1 MNCESKAKS
10 RAGAILGAGALGA
23 AASLYLL
30 RRSKNRW
37 NASRD
42 ETASPMP
49 LDAEVANPT
58 YVTNRAITIRAL
70 PEQIWP
76 WLAQMGELP
85 RGGFYSYL
93 TVERLLGMKVR
104 NSKDVLPE
112 FQTPQVG
119 EALDRKGTMLIKA
132 VERNRY
138 LVLGPPPT
146 PNLAVTWA
154 LALHPAGGG
163 TRLVSRCRARLPR
176 GWRGRLAD
184 AILGPG
190 QLLMER
196 RMLLEIRDR
205 AEKLAARSHFAI
217 LPERRAG

>member
-1 MNCESKAKS
+1 MNRESKAKA
-10 RAGAILGAGALGA
+10 RAGAALGAGVLGA

-30 RRSKNRW
+30 GRAKKRW
-37 NASRD
+37 NATRD
-42 ETASPMP
+42 EAAAPMP
-49 LDAEVANPT
+49 MDGEVVNPT

-70 PEQIWP
+70 PEQVWP

-85 RGGFYSYL
+85 RGGFYSYVA
-93 TVERLLGMKVR
+93 VERLLGMKIR
-104 NSKDVLPE
+104 NSEDVLPE

-119 EALDRKGTMLIKA
+119 EALDRAGNMLVKA
-132 VERNRY
+132 VERNRN
-138 LVLGPPPT
+138 LVLGPRPT

-154 LALHPAGGG
+154 LALHPSDGG

-176 GWRGRLAD
+176 GFRGRLAN

-196 RMLLEIRDR
+196 RMLLEIRKR